1 MNRRVKLYATSW
13 SWRGEFLG
21 VVEATADETPNLYR
35 RLALSPIEGAPL
47 TSQYEAKSAFG
58 YRTTIRKSEMA
69 ELKVGLTAEE
79 ALRLAMKDAL
89 TQLGEAEVKVEA
101 ANGRITQ
108 LEAALEAM
116 GVEP

>member
-1 MNRRVKLYATSW
+1 MRRVKLYAAAW
-13 SWRGEFLG
+13 SWRGEFVG
-21 VVEATADETPNLYR
+21 VIEATADETASLYR
-35 RLALSPIEGAPL
+35 RLAISSIEGEPL
-47 TSQYEAKSAFG
+47 TSQYAAKSAFG
-58 YRTTIRKSEMA
+58 YRTTVRKSEMA
-69 ELKVGLTAEE
+69 ALKIGLTAEE
-79 ALRLAMKDAL
+79 ALRLAMKDAR